1 MKQYEAVIRV
11 MEENGGYATL
21 GFLYQEAL
29 KIPNV
34 KWGTKTPFASIRRIV
49 QDKRFFFKIKPGLWA
64 LKSYANRLPDNLLSL
79 IEEDRKEKLEGQF
92 THSYFQGLVVEIG
105 NLKDFL
111 TYVPPQDQNKKFLNK
126 NLGEV
131 IKLKTML
138 EFTYNSVLEKVKS
151 IDVWWFN
158 ERNFPAY
165 VFEIEHTSDFRNAL
179 IKFLELQDFNAR
191 TVIVSSEKRKNEFV
205 SRIKFTSFAPIK
217 DRVIYMTYDY
227 ISQWHSKLNEL
238 IVTEKII
245 S

>member
-1 MKQYEAVIRV
+1 
-11 MEENGGYATL
+11 
-21 GFLYQEAL
+21 
-29 KIPNV
+29 
-34 KWGTKTPFASIRRIV
+34 
-49 QDKRFFFKIKPGLWA
+49 
-64 LKSYANRLPDNLLSL
+64 
-79 IEEDRKEKLEGQF
+79 
-92 THSYFQGLVVEIG
+92 
-105 NLKDFL
+105 
-111 TYVPPQDQNKKFLNK
+111 
-126 NLGEV
+126 
-131 IKLKTML
+131 
-138 EFTYNSVLEKVKS
+138 
-151 IDVWWFN
+151 VWWFN

-238 IVTEKII
+238 ILTEKII